1 MFGKIDPQGGKRLLY
16 DDSCVRMMAFW
27 KVCEERFY
35 DLGDLLQSSFTSVC
49 SGHKREKAIGDTFKI
64 NCPFIRKTFVLFA
77 FLSVMS
83 QPPFFQRALF
93 IIIISLHTKPNFIK
107 EYS

>member
-1 MFGKIDPQGGKRLLY
+1 MRKRPLCKVLAKLTPGGKIFLD

-64 NCPFIRKTFVLFA
+64 NCPFIRKTFSFYLFEIM
-77 FLSVMS
+77 FRVSTVFS
-83 QPPFFQRALF
+83 YDP
-93 IIIISLHTKPNFIK
+93 
-107 EYS
+107 

>member
-1 MFGKIDPQGGKRLLY
+1 MQFFLNINWQKILSNNIGEVDKKGGKIFLD

-64 NCPFIRKTFVLFA
+64 NCSFIRENFFLFT
-77 FLSVMS
+77 S
-83 QPPFFQRALF
+83 FQK
-93 IIIISLHTKPNFIK
+93 S
-107 EYS
+107 